1 MLSTID
7 ILKCVVSM
15 KSTNSHACEAWELL
29 LKFFFSQRADLPTMA
44 AEFEL
49 SPAQCHL
56 LNLIDPDQPTSMGR
70 LAETLACDAS
80 NMTGLVDRL
89 ESRGLVRRCPSSED
103 RRVKVLELTPAG
115 GRLRAVVLDRMSKP
129 PQSLGRLSQD
139 EQQAVV
145 RVVRGLLDERCTKE
159 TGHWCGAGLR
169 SRTRG

>member
-56 LNLIDPDQPTSMGR
+56 LHLIDPEQPTSMGR

-89 ESRGLVRRCPSSED
+89 GSRGLVRRCPSSED
-103 RRVKVLELTPAG
+103 RRVKVLEVPPAG
-115 GRLRAVVLDRMSKP
+115 ARPRAGRPGRVSEAPR
-129 PQSLGRLSQD
+129 SLGRPSPG
-139 EQQAVV
+139 EEAVV
-145 RVVRGLLDERCTKE
+145 V
-159 TGHWCGAGLR
+159 
-169 SRTRG
+169 